1 MKRSKFDFL
10 YTASQSE
17 HMEKEYIKT
26 LKDSKT
32 PNKIAT
38 ENKTE
43 YQDDAT
49 LAFSNREPLFLIH
62 IYTLLAAM
70 LCIAQ
75 DCVLYSKT
83 LTDFQVYSHVKK
95 FQSEDGKQFGTE
107 QDDTTT
113 LQRKR
118 KGLKSF
124 QICVGEN
131 ISRPQ
136 TPLA

>member
-10 YTASQSE
+10 YTASHSE
-17 HMEKEYIKT
+17 HMKKAYIKP
-26 LKDSKT
+26 LKDTKKR
-32 PNKIAT
+32 NKIAM
-38 ENKTE
+38 ENKME

-49 LAFSNREPLFLIH
+49 LAFSSHEPLFLIH
-62 IYTLLAAM
+62 MYTLLAAM

-75 DCVLYSKT
+75 DCILYSKT

-113 LQRKR
+113 LQRK
-118 KGLKSF
+118 
-124 QICVGEN
+124 
-131 ISRPQ
+131 
-136 TPLA
+136 